1 MRDLGLAG
9 ERTQLARR
17 RTVLPFLVVALLG
30 ARAALESPVA
40 GFAVAALAGLG
51 AALTTRRSPSA
62 LTAVVL
68 LLAVAAALLPPPA

>member
-9 ERTQLARR
+9 ERTQLSRR

-30 ARAALESPVA
+30 ARATLESPVA

-51 AALTTRRSPSA
+51 AALASRRSPTA
-62 LTAVVL
+62 LATLVVL
-68 LLAVAAALLPPPA
+68 LAVGAALLPAPS